1 MTHTARVLLH
11 WLVETRPPDQERRI
25 VRPARF
31 DHQGEDWKKD
41 AWSLVVEA
49 EGRPDAHGNQV
60 GTARFL
66 SPDAPHDWLSEGRRF
81 TLFENKPLAEGQ
93 VIPPRQ

>member
-1 MTHTARVLLH
+1 MTHTAKVRLH
-11 WLVETRPPDQERRI
+11 WLVETHTRNQEQRI

-41 AWSLVVEA
+41 AWSLVIEA
-49 EGRPDAHGNQV
+49 AGAPDDNGNQV

-66 SPDAPHDWLSEGRRF
+66 SSAAPHDWLSEGRRF
-81 TLFENKPLAEGQ
+81 TLFENKALAEGE
-93 VIPPRQ
+93 VIGRKA